1 MLGHPVILL
10 PTKYLDHNIYISAKA
25 YYYLS
30 YALRPLL
37 LPQYFLTLPQIF
49 LNLIS
54 SRRKILRSA
63 AAYYTRILYVKYH
76 AVQCIHSYKKTS
88 WLDGIRQMQLSRIFH
103 FLTIM
108 SRFYKVTISRYRKDE
123 FDRIFLIESRI
134 PDLVRNMET
143 FTLISKMCQ
152 CLQSR

>member
-1 MLGHPVILL
+1 MAKRANTRLFRSRFATALSISFRLLHFFSFPTRYRVSKQVLGLPVNSQHYTQGAKIQMFEKFLLGHPVILL

-37 LPQYFLTLPQIF
+37 LPQHFLTLPQIF

-88 WLDGIRQMQLSRIFH
+88 WLDGIR
-103 FLTIM
+103 
-108 SRFYKVTISRYRKDE
+108 
-123 FDRIFLIESRI
+123 
-134 PDLVRNMET
+134 
-143 FTLISKMCQ
+143 
-152 CLQSR
+152 